1 MTEALSSY
9 HRLSQLLWRLIVAT
23 VVSLAVY
30 VSVGRLLVGMVEA
43 NQRWLLD
50 VLNARVPF
58 VIEQGALSA
67 EWHGFGPELVFRDV
81 QLRFPDGEPLSV
93 GGGRVAID
101 VWGSLLQRS
110 LRIGHLRLSH
120 LLLSGEITADG
131 EFRLMGLGGSGGDAT
146 ARLRALL
153 LDSRHVT
160 LEQNTLQLHAPD
172 ARQDL
177 LRLDLALHREGSHRQ
192 LRAMLEAEDGSRI
205 RILAEGIG
213 DPLAM
218 AEYSGVVYVNAEL
231 VDLASLDRWRPL
243 WDRRLPLGASG
254 EARLEGWLDW
264 NAGLEGLQL
273 RLSGEDLVLRGEVG
287 GWTLPVDYLS
297 LESSLQQQGQRL
309 SVFVSDVQLD
319 YAGGQLTVPRLQM
332 DVWGD
337 SLRLRGR
344 GLPLAETA
352 ELVSTARVLP
362 AALTDVLRELE
373 PRGELRELQFTMD
386 DMTAEARA
394 WDLSLAFTDVALAS
408 WHGAPGV
415 TGASGYL
422 QLTPSSG
429 RVMLDS
435 ENITLEFPTV
445 YRQPLAY
452 RELFGDLDISWA
464 EAGVRLHSGLL
475 TAVGEEGV
483 AQALL
488 GLWIPRGP
496 TRNGIEM
503 DLLVGLR
510 DSDARYRSRYLPYI
524 LDENLLQWLDSSV
537 QQAALDAG
545 GFLWRGSLRPD
556 VPAGRTVQL
565 FFALRDAE
573 LAYHPRWPAL
583 SVPKGTVL
591 IDDTRVSVWA
601 DAARLYDAT
610 VSGLSAETWRSPA
623 GEMRLAIAAGVTGSA
638 ADGLRVINRS
648 PLDESLQG
656 ALQQWSAEGGLMLD
670 LTLDLPLGEAQSPAQ
685 VALDV
690 ALADASLAIH
700 PGGLQVD
707 GVNGA
712 LRYSSA
718 GGFTTE
724 GMTAR
729 LWGRPLAVSLSPP
742 APQVGGVTLTVAGDV
757 AVASLRDWLG
767 DAVVPALAT
776 GEAPVTATLHIE
788 PGAAP
793 QLQLRSNLQGVT
805 LALPETWGKAADE
818 SLAFTVDSSLGKG
831 PLTLDLRAGNRV
843 AARLALAD
851 GQLSAASLALQDQPL
866 PLVPGQVRVSGHAA
880 LLDVDA
886 WQRVLEPLLR
896 GRPAA
901 VNPATGPQLVV
912 EELLV
917 DTLLLRGQDW
927 QDVLINLQ
935 QTAQG
940 WRGVVETP
948 WLHAAGRADSSL
960 SKLVLNIDALD
971 LAGLSTGGGESP
983 DPGVVSD
990 WPDIDVAIGQVLRGG
1005 RALGQLSFVL
1015 RPDDRTLDVQ
1025 QLQGELAGLQIAS
1038 DPEAGL
1044 TWSDE
1049 GTRLRMD
1056 LVAADLAD
1064 TLAALGYEAILET
1077 EQGRF
1082 EVDMQWPGAPQQF
1095 ALANASGRLALALD
1109 DGRFLNASA
1118 GASGALRV
1126 VSILNLADIVQRL
1139 SLTQLFES
1147 GIPFDSMDGELQ
1159 LQDGMIRV
1167 PQLAVS
1173 GAGSGFRFSGSS
1185 EIASRSLDGELV
1197 ATLPVA
1203 SNLPWVAAL
1212 TAGLPVAA
1220 GVFVVS
1226 KLFEK
1231 QVSQLSSAVYGISG
1245 TWQDPEVRLERI
1257 FDSNDGA
1264 ASVEAAPE
1272 PGEAAQDSSSPSA
1285 AASSGAPSPSPP
1297 AEASSRK

>member
-1 MTEALSSY
+1 MTEALSRY

-30 VSVGRLLVGMVEA
+30 VSAGRLLVGMVEA

-50 VLNARVPF
+50 GLNARVPF

-120 LLLSGEITADG
+120 LLLSGEITAAG
-131 EFRLMGLGGSGGDAT
+131 EFRLMGLGGSGGDAP

-160 LEQNTLQLHAPD
+160 LEQNTLQLQSPD
-172 ARQDL
+172 ARQHRL
-177 LRLDLALHREGSHRQ
+177 SLDLALHREGSHRQ

-218 AEYSGVVYVNAEL
+218 AEYSGVVYLNAEL
-231 VDLASLDRWRPL
+231 VDLASLDPWRPL
-243 WDRRLPLGASG
+243 WGRRLPLAASG

-273 RLSGEDLVLRGEVG
+273 RLSGEDLVLRGEAG
-287 GWTLPVDYLS
+287 GWVLPVEHLS

-319 YAGGQLTVPRLQM
+319 YAGGQLAVPRLQV

-344 GLPLAETA
+344 DLPLAETA
-352 ELVSTARVLP
+352 ELVSTAGILP
-362 AALTDVLRELE
+362 TALTDVLQELD
-373 PRGELRELQFTMD
+373 PRGALRELQFSMD
-386 DMTAEARA
+386 DMTAEARG
-394 WDLSLAFTDVALAS
+394 WDLSLAFTDLALAS
-408 WHGAPGV
+408 WRGAPGV
-415 TGASGYL
+415 TGASGHL
-422 QLTPSSG
+422 QLTPASG
-429 RVMLDS
+429 RVILDS
-435 ENITLEFPTV
+435 EDITLEFPTV
-445 YRQPLAY
+445 YRQPLVY
-452 RELFGDLDISWA
+452 RELFGDLDISWT
-464 EAGVRLHSGLL
+464 EAGVQLHSGLL
-475 TAVGEEGV
+475 TAKGEEGV
-483 AQALL
+483 ARALL

-545 GFLWRGSLRPD
+545 GFLWRGSLRPEA
-556 VPAGRTVQL
+556 PAGRTVQL
-565 FFALRDAE
+565 FFVLRDAE
-573 LAYHPRWPAL
+573 LAYHPRWPTL
-583 SVPKGTVL
+583 SVPEGTVL

-601 DAARLYDAT
+601 GAARLYDAA
-610 VSGLSAETWRSPA
+610 VSRLSAETWRSPS
-623 GEMRLAIAAGVTGSA
+623 GEMRLAITAGIAGSA
-638 ADGLRVINRS
+638 TDGLRVINQS

-656 ALQQWSAEGGLMLD
+656 ALQQWSAQGGLTLD
-670 LTLDLPLGEAQSPAQ
+670 LALDLPLGEAESSAV

-690 ALADASLAIH
+690 ALDDASLAIR
-700 PGGLQVD
+700 PGGLQID
-707 GVNGA
+707 GLNGA
-712 LRYSSA
+712 LRYTSA
-718 GGFTTE
+718 GGFALE

-729 LWGRPLAVSLSPP
+729 LWGRPLAVSLSQP
-742 APQVGGVTLTVAGDV
+742 APPEGGVRLSVAGDV

-767 DAVVPALAT
+767 DAVPALAT
-776 GEAPVTATLHIE
+776 GKAPVTATLDIV

-793 QLQLRSNLQGVT
+793 QLQLRSNLQGVA
-805 LALPETWGKAADE
+805 LALPETWGKAAHE
-818 SLAFTVDSSLGKG
+818 SLDFTVDSSLGKE
-831 PLTLDLRAGNRV
+831 PLILDLRAGDRV

-851 GQLSAASLALQDQPL
+851 GRLDAASLALQDQPL
-866 PLVPGQVRVSGHAA
+866 PLVPGQVRLSGHAA

-886 WQRVLEPLLR
+886 WQRALEPLLPV
-896 GRPAA
+896 RPGA
-901 VNPATGPQLVV
+901 VDPASGPQLVV
-912 EELLV
+912 EQLLV
-917 DTLLLRGQDW
+917 DSVLLRGQDW
-927 QDVLINLQ
+927 QDVLVNLQ

-940 WRGVVETP
+940 WRGGVETP
-948 WLHAAGRADSSL
+948 WLRAAGRADSRL
-960 SKLVLNIDALD
+960 SRLVLNIDALD
-971 LAGLSTGGGESP
+971 LAGLSTGDGESP
-983 DPGVVSD
+983 DPGVVND

-1005 RALGQLSFVL
+1005 RPLGQLSFVL
-1015 RPDDRTLDVQ
+1015 RSGDRTLDVQ
-1025 QLQGELAGLQIAS
+1025 ALQGELAGLQIAS
-1038 DPEAGL
+1038 DPEASL

-1049 GTRLRMD
+1049 GTRLKMD

-1064 TLAALGYEAILET
+1064 TLAALGYETILET

-1082 EVDMQWPGAPQQF
+1082 AVDLQWPGAPQRF
-1095 ALANASGRLALALD
+1095 ALASASGRLSLALD
-1109 DGRFLNASA
+1109 EGRFLNASA

-1139 SLTQLFES
+1139 SLTQWFES

-1159 LQDGMIRV
+1159 LQAGMIRV

-1173 GAGSGFRFSGSS
+1173 GAGSSFRFSGSS

-1203 SNLPWVAAL
+1203 NNLPWVAAL

-1245 TWQDPEVRLERI
+1245 TWQEPEVRLDRI
-1257 FDSNDGA
+1257 FDTSDGTA
-1264 ASVEAAPE
+1264 PVEAVPA
-1272 PGEAAQDSSSPSA
+1272 PGEVAQDSSASSA
-1285 AASSGAPSPSPP
+1285 AASSASPSPSP
-1297 AEASSRK
+1297 AADASSRK

>member
-1 MTEALSSY
+1 
-9 HRLSQLLWRLIVAT
+9 
-23 VVSLAVY
+23 
-30 VSVGRLLVGMVEA
+30 
-43 NQRWLLD
+43 
-50 VLNARVPF
+50 
-58 VIEQGALSA
+58 
-67 EWHGFGPELVFRDV
+67 
-81 QLRFPDGEPLSV
+81 
-93 GGGRVAID
+93 
-101 VWGSLLQRS
+101 
-110 LRIGHLRLSH
+110 
-120 LLLSGEITADG
+120 
-131 EFRLMGLGGSGGDAT
+131 
-146 ARLRALL
+146 
-153 LDSRHVT
+153 
-160 LEQNTLQLHAPD
+160 
-172 ARQDL
+172 
-177 LRLDLALHREGSHRQ
+177 
-192 LRAMLEAEDGSRI
+192 
-205 RILAEGIG
+205 
-213 DPLAM
+213 
-218 AEYSGVVYVNAEL
+218 
-231 VDLASLDRWRPL
+231 
-243 WDRRLPLGASG
+243 
-254 EARLEGWLDW
+254 
-264 NAGLEGLQL
+264 
-273 RLSGEDLVLRGEVG
+273 
-287 GWTLPVDYLS
+287 
-297 LESSLQQQGQRL
+297 
-309 SVFVSDVQLD
+309 
-319 YAGGQLTVPRLQM
+319 
-332 DVWGD
+332 
-337 SLRLRGR
+337 
-344 GLPLAETA
+344 
-352 ELVSTARVLP
+352 
-362 AALTDVLRELE
+362 
-373 PRGELRELQFTMD
+373 
-386 DMTAEARA
+386 MTAEARA

-445 YRQPLAY
+445 YRQPLVY
-452 RELFGDLDISWA
+452 RELFGDLDISWTD
-464 EAGVRLHSGLL
+464 AGVQLHSGLL
-475 TAVGEEGV
+475 TAVGEEGM

-488 GLWIPRGP
+488 GLWIPWGP

-503 DLLVGLR
+503 DLLVGMR

-583 SVPKGTVL
+583 SVPEGTVL

-601 DAARLYDAT
+601 GAARLYDAA
-610 VSGLSAETWRSPA
+610 VSDLSAETWRSPA
-623 GEMRLAIAAGVTGSA
+623 GEMRLAIAAHVAGSA
-638 ADGLRVINRS
+638 ADGLRVINQS

-690 ALADASLAIH
+690 ALADASLAIR
-700 PGGLQVD
+700 PGGLQID
-707 GVNGA
+707 ALNGA
-712 LRYSSA
+712 LRYTSV
-718 GGFTTE
+718 GGFATE

-729 LWGRPLAVSLSPP
+729 LWGRPLAVSLSQP
-742 APQVGGVTLTVAGDV
+742 APHGGGVTLAVAGDV
-757 AVASLRDWLG
+757 EVASLRDWLG
-767 DAVVPALAT
+767 DAVPALAT
-776 GEAPVTATLHIE
+776 GEAPVTATLAIV
-788 PGAAP
+788 PGTAP

-805 LALPETWGKAADE
+805 LALPETWGKAAHE
-818 SLAFTVDSSLGKG
+818 SLAFTVDSALGKG
-831 PLTLDLRAGNRV
+831 PLTLDLRAGDRV

-851 GQLSAASLALQDQPL
+851 GQLGAASLALQDQPL

-880 LLDVDA
+880 LVDVDA
-886 WQRVLEPLLR
+886 WQSALEPMLR
-896 GRPAA
+896 ARRAVVDPAA
-901 VNPATGPQLVV
+901 GPQLVV

-917 DTLLLRGQDW
+917 DSLLLRGQDW

-935 QTAQG
+935 QMAQG
-940 WRGVVETP
+940 WRGVVETT
-948 WLHAAGRADSSL
+948 WMRAAGRADVSL

-983 DPGVVSD
+983 DPGVVND

-1005 RALGQLSFVL
+1005 RPLGQLSFVL

-1025 QLQGELAGLQIAS
+1025 QLQGDLAGLQIAS
-1038 DPEAGL
+1038 DPQARL

-1082 EVDMQWPGAPQQF
+1082 EVDMQWPGAPQRF
-1095 ALANASGRLALALD
+1095 ALANASGRLSLALD
-1109 DGRFLNASA
+1109 EGRFLNASA

-1139 SLTQLFES
+1139 SLTQWFES
-1147 GIPFDSMDGELQ
+1147 GIPFDSMEGELQ

-1167 PQLAVS
+1167 PELAVS
-1173 GAGSGFRFSGSS
+1173 GAGSSFRFSGSS
-1185 EIASRSLDGELV
+1185 EIASRTLDGELV

-1231 QVSQLSSAVYGISG
+1231 QVSQLSSAVYDISG
-1245 TWQDPEVRLERI
+1245 TWQDPEVRLDRI
-1257 FDSNDGA
+1257 FDTSDGA
-1264 ASVEAAPE
+1264 APVEAVPA
-1272 PGEAAQDSSSPSA
+1272 PGEAVQDSSSPSA
-1285 AASSGAPSPSPP
+1285 AASSASPSP
-1297 AEASSRK
+1297 AADASSRK